1 MKDNIKTQR
10 IKHQKKTKGSEVM
23 SVRILHC
30 GKSIENYNLC
40 AEHKVAGFTKRYAE
54 KGDTVYIAVK
64 SDNATI
70 CGVRGVLTEA
80 TLDKPWKDYDRYIQA
95 FKMSDVEYCKPFDL
109 TILAEAGGRHW
120 VLKYIQN
127 SKAIKDQGAI
137 VLLDE
142 AFTLNKQATF
152 EKLHQANYDSGDD
165 AVEDDEINEDGTG
178 DAAVSQEPI
187 EIMGTFET
195 VRFVNETDQYMG
207 LERSVNDHFYDLFPD
222 LPQGK
227 TILIKE
233 NKMFK
238 TSGMAASES
247 KSVTGIQ
254 GIPDGLLI
262 KYSKGDKIPFKIILI
277 EYECYGESKIKS
289 IDKFNYLNGH
299 IIPQLMRF
307 ASTFSIATDR
317 QIREQT
323 IKSWIDK
330 IINYIWQ
337 DPAVVDKVKSWILEL
352 DSGVKQEQIAYKL
365 NSLLEESFKSNL
377 GIMLIIDE
385 LTYEQRDT
393 IKNIIGSFRLENGSS
408 IAFYGYVVR
417 LEQKICIINDKE
429 EYALSIQQYY

>member
-1 MKDNIKTQR
+1 MAI
-10 IKHQKKTKGSEVM
+10 
-23 SVRILHC
+23 RILHC

-40 AEHKVAGFTKRYAE
+40 VEHKVAGFPKRYAE
-54 KGDTVYIAVK
+54 KGDTVYVAVK
-64 SDNATI
+64 RGSETI
-70 CGVRGVLTEA
+70 CGARG
-80 TLDKPWKDYDRYIQA
+80 TLAEETIDKPWPDSDRYIQA
-95 FKMSDVEYCKPFDL
+95 FKMTDVEYCQPFDL
-109 TILAEAGGRHW
+109 TVLADVGGKYW
-120 VLKYIQN
+120 ALKYIQN

-137 VLLDE
+137 ELLE
-142 AFTLNKQATF
+142 ENFNRNKQDSF
-152 EKLHQANYDSGDD
+152 EKLYAAGSDDGDD
-165 AVEDDEINEDGTG
+165 VGEDEDDEAVIGGTG
-178 DAAVSQEPI
+178 GAAAQDPI
-187 EIMGTFET
+187 NIMGTFAT

-207 LERSVNDHFYDLFPD
+207 LERSVNDYFYKLFPD
-222 LPQGK
+222 LPEER

-238 TSGMAASES
+238 TSGIETSES
-247 KSVTGIQ
+247 KSVAGIQ
-254 GIPDGLLI
+254 GIPDALLI
-262 KYSKGDKIPFKIILI
+262 KYSKGDKVPFKIILI

-323 IKSWIDK
+323 IKNWIDK
-330 IINYIWQ
+330 IITYIWQ
-337 DPAVVDKVKSWILEL
+337 DPAFVEKVKSWILEL
-352 DSGVKQEQIAYKL
+352 DSQVKQEQIAYRL

-393 IKNIIGSFRLENGSS
+393 VKNIIGSFRLENGSN